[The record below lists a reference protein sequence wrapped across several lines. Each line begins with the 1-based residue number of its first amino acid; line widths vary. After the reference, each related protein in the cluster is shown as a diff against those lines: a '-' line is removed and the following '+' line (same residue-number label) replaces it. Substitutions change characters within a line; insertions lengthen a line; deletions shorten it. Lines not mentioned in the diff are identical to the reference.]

1 MGLLAFLFG
10 KPRQRDSDRP
20 TQLVRLQAEKAPLMG
35 PLALQV
41 GGVVSYD
48 GTDFIVEA
56 RQCYST
62 HGFEWY
68 ALHLVDSISGRSFWL
83 DAEDDDGLQ
92 LAIAEPIALEFSG
105 PVPAQLSWEGQRYRL
120 DEHGYARVLLE
131 SNSTP
136 AHYAQVEYWD
146 FYTNDSALSLGVEK
160 WGNQLEA
167 SLSRPIQ
174 AYELQILSAGP
185 PDA

>member
-10 KPRQRDSDRP
+10 KPRQRDAQGAMP
-20 TQLVRLQAEKAPLMG
+20 LVRLQPEKTALTG

-56 RQCYST
+56 RQSYSA

-68 ALHLVDSISGRSFWL
+68 ALHLVDSISGRDFWL
-83 DAEDDDGLQ
+83 DVEDDDGLQ

-105 PVPAQLSWEGQRYRL
+105 PVPAQLSWDSQRYRL

-136 AHYAQVEYWD
+136 AHYVQVEYWD
-146 FYTNDSALSLGVEK
+146 FYASGSSLSLGVEK
-160 WGNQLEA
+160 WGNQLETT
-167 SLSRPIQ
+167 LSRPIQ
-174 AYELQILSAGP
+174 SYELQILSAGP